1 VPAFANERETSDD
14 TLSHFGYNRPR
25 SFQGGSNSM
34 RSRCAG
40 ALDARNQVAAALL
53 FFAVAAALTSVPAP
67 ARADDEATEQ
77 ARQHYLKGTKYFDL
91 GQWDD
96 AIAEYREAYKLRSD
110 PAFLFNL
117 ATAYRRKGD
126 LQPALD
132 LYKNY
137 LIANPESP
145 KRSDIERR
153 IRTLEK
159 EMKHRPPATAVVKP
173 SEPAP
178 APPPIPAAAA
188 TPTSEPALG
197 PPTTT
202 APVPEPVPAPVP
214 APAPVSVPAPAPEIA
229 PLSPAASVAEVT
241 QPTPAPEPSS
251 SGHGLRVAGIV
262 CGVAGLASFGTAIYF
277 YTRAVSLSDK
287 VSNSDAPVSDY
298 RSGKDAET
306 MQWVFYSVGAGVL
319 ATGTVLYLLGW
330 PTSAAGQA
338 ATGVTPMFGPGIA
351 GLSAQGTF

>member
-1 VPAFANERETSDD
+1 
-14 TLSHFGYNRPR
+14 
-25 SFQGGSNSM
+25 M
-34 RSRCAG
+34 RSRSAG
-40 ALDARNQVAAALL
+40 RNRIAAVLVAVGL
-53 FFAVAAALTSVPAP
+53 AAALTSASSL

-117 ATAYRRKGD
+117 AQAYRRKGD

-137 LIANPESP
+137 LIANPETP
-145 KRSDIERR
+145 KRSDIEKR

-159 EMKHRPPATAVVKP
+159 EMKHRPPTTPVARP

-178 APPPIPAAAA
+178 TPPAIPAGAQA
-188 TPTSEPALG
+188 PTSEPA
-197 PPTTT
+197 PAT
-202 APVPEPVPAPVP
+202 VPEPVPAPAPAPVP
-214 APAPVSVPAPAPEIA
+214 APAPASVPAPAPVPAPVSVPAPASESTPPA
-229 PLSPAASVAEVT
+229 PAASVAEVT
-241 QPTPAPEPSS
+241 QPTPGPEPSS

-262 CGVAGLASFGTAIYF
+262 CGVAGLASIGTAIYF

-287 VSNSDAPVSDY
+287 VSNSDAPDSDY
-298 RSGKDAET
+298 RSGKNAET
-306 MQWVFYSVGAGVL
+306 MQWVFYSVGAGAL
-319 ATGTVLYLLGW
+319 ATGGVLYLLGW
-330 PTSAAGQA
+330 PSSAAGQA